1 MRTANNSKETG
12 LVEKACVQRMKMCG
26 TGKMHQS
33 ADFSK
38 DGLIRRRQTM
48 FGSRKKLQEQFAE
61 ILRLNEALDK
71 TKEELFN
78 ARIQAKGLARK
89 LKAAEEENQALNIS
103 LDATAAALEQ
113 TRGALAA
120 SETQRK
126 KLLNERRK
134 TKS

>member
-1 MRTANNSKETG
+1 
-12 LVEKACVQRMKMCG
+12 
-26 TGKMHQS
+26 
-33 ADFSK
+33 
-38 DGLIRRRQTM
+38 M

-71 TKEELFN
+71 TKEELIN

-103 LDATAAALEQ
+103 LDATAAALEK
-113 TRGALAA
+113 TRGALTA

>member
-38 DGLIRRRQTM
+38 DGLIRRMQTM
-48 FGSRKKLQEQFAE
+48 FSSRKKLREQFME
-61 ILRLNEALDK
+61 ILKLNEDLEQMKA
-71 TKEELFN
+71 ELIN
-78 ARIQAKGLARK
+78 ARIHAKGMARRLA
-89 LKAAEEENQALNIS
+89 AAEEENQALNIS
-103 LDATAAALEQ
+103 LDATAAALEK

>member
-1 MRTANNSKETG
+1 
-12 LVEKACVQRMKMCG
+12 
-26 TGKMHQS
+26 
-33 ADFSK
+33 
-38 DGLIRRRQTM
+38 M

-103 LDATAAALEQ
+103 LDATAAALEK